1 VRSSRASSQDPTQLS
16 EPDVV
21 DLPKEPHAKQQRG
34 LPYLAEGQQQEEVE
48 KHPLLTWTG
57 FSPGDVVSFQEARTG
72 QWVVGSVESKTCD
85 GLIIW
90 IRDDLNDRRAFH
102 FHDCESIQLL
112 K

>member
-16 EPDVV
+16 EPEVV
-21 DLPKEPHAKQQRG
+21 DLPKEPHGKQQGG
-34 LPYLAEGQQQEEVE
+34 LPYLVEGQQQEEAE
-48 KHPLLTWTG
+48 KHPLLTWTN

-72 QWVVGSVESKTCD
+72 QWVVGSVESKTRD

-102 FHDCESIQLL
+102 FHDCASIQLL